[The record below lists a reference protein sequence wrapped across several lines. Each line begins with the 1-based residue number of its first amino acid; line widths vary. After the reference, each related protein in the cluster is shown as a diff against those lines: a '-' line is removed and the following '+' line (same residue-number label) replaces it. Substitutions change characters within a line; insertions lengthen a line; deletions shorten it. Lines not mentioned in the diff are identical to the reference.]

1 MSHNSDIVDL
11 FNDVMDRAQTRLN
24 ETCHARNNA
33 LLRQSLKDWS
43 TQDIKDNSE
52 FASSLHAGKHD
63 LAEDKKSLAAVVIAH
78 IWEPSGDVDGELSA
92 PLEDLTA
99 VFDEIAISLV
109 CVKTHTS

>member
-1 MSHNSDIVDL
+1 M
-11 FNDVMDRAQTRLN
+11 
-24 ETCHARNNA
+24 
-33 LLRQSLKDWS
+33 
-43 TQDIKDNSE
+43 
-52 FASSLHAGKHD
+52 
-63 LAEDKKSLAAVVIAH
+63 AAVVIAH